1 MSDSKKLLLV
11 GWDAADWKIIHGLM
25 DAGHMPTTRRLVETG
40 VMGNMATLSPVLS
53 PMLWTSIA
61 TGKRPF
67 KHGIYGFTEP
77 TSDGKTVQP
86 MTNVS
91 RKCKAVWNIL
101 NQSDM
106 QSIVVGWWPSHPV
119 EPINGVMVSDYYHK
133 SPKRPSDAW
142 PLMPSTVHPKRCF
155 DELGQLRVH
164 PQELELEHILPFIP
178 DAPDVDQKTDPRISA
193 CMRTFSECTTVHA
206 AATHLMD
213 TEPWDFMAVYY
224 DAIDHFCHG
233 FMKYH
238 PPQLSSV
245 NDTDFKLYRHVITA
259 AYIYHDM
266 MLARLL
272 ELAGDETTVILMS
285 DHGFHPDHLR
295 PKLMPAEP
303 AGPAHEHRDYG
314 IFVINGPGIKK
325 DHIIHGV
332 NLLDVT
338 PTILAIYGLPIG
350 EDMDGQPLLDAF
362 EEQPQIETIE
372 SWENVS
378 GKDGQHPKNFKMAS
392 AESKEAMEQLIALGY
407 IDRPDDNS
415 DKAIA
420 QCNRELDYNLAR
432 SYMDAGIHGEAIPL
446 LAQLYK
452 NFPLE
457 FRFGI
462 QLANC
467 LSAMARIDDLGRLV
481 GDLNSRWRIAQ
492 KEARSRLKQL
502 AKITRERRKLW
513 DEFRRIDKENE
524 ENDSDAPRLARIAP
538 TGRPI
543 LFADNEIALIKK
555 LRAIARGNPQTLD
568 FLEATVAASKGDYEG
583 ALELLEKAELTES
596 PSPGFQFH
604 IGSVYLKR
612 ERLQDAERAFKK
624 ALELDE
630 YHTNGLMGLCRT
642 YLDMKDNEKALEYG
656 LKAVGLK
663 FHFPTAHYYLATAK
677 ERTGDVEGAI
687 ESYKTALEQNPNFAE
702 AHERLSHVYSS
713 YTPYFDKDLTQE
725 HRTAAGELR
734 SEIAKVEA
742 EWEPIELPSFDVNQL
757 QEQLPELPPED
768 TENTK
773 TFIRCLA
780 QAPIQTKTIDDKQ
793 STPNVIVVS
802 GLPRSGTSMMVQMLI
817 AGGIKSFT
825 DGKRTADESNPKG
838 YFESDLVKGL
848 AYKNDWLEQC
858 DGQVVKVVAPLIPY
872 LPQNVKYRIIF
883 MDRES
888 SEILESQEKMLEK
901 LDRQGAKLDDEQL
914 AFVFKQQTQFAFNL
928 MAIHKVPSLRVDYS
942 LAISDPVSAAKE
954 VAEFL
959 EADLDIASMAAAVD
973 PKLYRQRLSTKA
985 G

>member
-25 DAGHMPTTRRLVETG
+25 DAGHMSTTRRLVETG

-77 TSDGKTVQP
+77 TADGRTVQP

-101 NQSDM
+101 NQNDM
-106 QSIVVGWWPSHPV
+106 QSVVVGWWPSHPA
-119 EPINGVMVSDYYHK
+119 EPIDGVMVSDYYHK
-133 SPKRPSDAW
+133 SPKRPYVAW
-142 PLMPSTVHPKRCF
+142 PLLPGAVHPRRCF
-155 DELGQLRVH
+155 DELADLRIH
-164 PQELELEHILPFIP
+164 PDELQPEHVLPFIP
-178 DAPDVDQKTDPRISA
+178 DAKEVDQKTDPRMSA
-193 CMRTFSECTTVHA
+193 CMRTLCECTTIHA
-206 AATHLMD
+206 AATHVMES
-213 TEPWDFMAVYY
+213 EPWDFMAVYY

-245 NDTDFKLYRHVITA
+245 SDKDFKLYRHVITA

-272 ELAGDETTVILMS
+272 ELAGDDTTVILLS

-295 PKLMPAEP
+295 PKLLPAEP

-332 NLLDVT
+332 NLLDVA
-338 PTILAIYGLPIG
+338 PTILAIFGLAIG
-350 EDMDGQPLLDAF
+350 EDMDGQALLDAF
-362 EEQPQIETIE
+362 EDKPQIEAIA
-372 SWENVS
+372 SWEEVP
-378 GKDGQHPKNFKMAS
+378 GKDGQHPKNFKMEAS
-392 AESKEAMEQLIALGY
+392 ESKEAMEQLIALGY

-415 DKAIA
+415 EKAIA
-420 QCNRELDYNLAR
+420 QCKRELDYNLAR
-432 SYMDAGIHGEAIPL
+432 SYMDAGIYGEAIPL

-452 NFPLE
+452 YYPLE

-467 LSAMARIDDLGRLV
+467 LSAMARIDDLERLV

-502 AKITRERRKLW
+502 AKITKERRKLW
-513 DEFRRIDKENE
+513 DEFSTIDKENE
-524 ENDSDAPRLARIAP
+524 KNGSDAPRLARIAP

-543 LFADNEIALIKK
+543 LFADAEISLIKK

-568 FLEATVAASKGDYEG
+568 FLEATVAVSKEDFEG
-583 ALELLEKAELTES
+583 ALELLKKAELTES
-596 PSPGFQFH
+596 PNAGFQFH
-604 IGSVYLKR
+604 VGNVYL
-612 ERLQDAERAFKK
+612 ELGRLQEAQHAFNR

-630 YHTNGLMGLCRT
+630 FHPNGLMGLCRT
-642 YLDMKDNEKALEYG
+642 YLKMEDNDKALEYG
-656 LKAVGLK
+656 LDAIGLK
-663 FHFPTAHYYLATAK
+663 FQFPPAHYYLAIAK
-677 ERTGDVEGAI
+677 ERTEDIEGAI
-687 ESYKTALEQNPNFAE
+687 ESYKTALAQNPNFAE
-702 AHERLSHVYSS
+702 AHERLSHIYSN
-713 YTPYFDKDLTQE
+713 YTPHFDKDLAQE
-725 HRTAAGELR
+725 HRTAINELK
-734 SEIAKVEA
+734 SDLAKVVET
-742 EWEPIELPSFDVNQL
+742 WEPIELPSFDADQL
-757 QEQLPELPPED
+757 REHLPELPPEE
-768 TENTK
+768 TENTVS
-773 TFIRCLA
+773 FIRCLA
-780 QAPIQTKTIDDKQ
+780 QAPLQTNASDEKQ
-793 STPNVIVVS
+793 DTATVIIVS
-802 GLPRSGTSMMVQMLI
+802 GLPRSGTSMMIQMLV
-817 AGGIKSFT
+817 AGGIKPFT

-838 YFESDLVKGL
+838 YFESDLVKGM

-858 DGQVVKVVAPLIPY
+858 DGKVVKVVAPLIPY

-883 MDRES
+883 MDRDS
-888 SEILESQEKMLEK
+888 SEILESQEKMLERLDRVGGK
-901 LDRQGAKLDDEQL
+901 LDNEQL
-914 AFVFKQQTQFAFNL
+914 AIVYNQQTQFAFNL
-928 MAIHKVPSLRVDYS
+928 MALHKVPSLRVDYS
-942 LAISDPVSAAKE
+942 QVISDPVSIAEK
-954 VAEFL
+954 VADFL
-959 EADLDIASMAAAVD
+959 ESDLDASAMAGAVD
-973 PKLYRQRLSTKA
+973 PALYRQRVVPKA
-985 G
+985 